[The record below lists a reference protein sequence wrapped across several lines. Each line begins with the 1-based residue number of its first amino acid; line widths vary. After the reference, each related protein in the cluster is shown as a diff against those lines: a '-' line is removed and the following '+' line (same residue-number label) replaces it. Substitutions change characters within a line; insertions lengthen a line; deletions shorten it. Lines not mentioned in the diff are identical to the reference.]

1 MVNTS
6 GLEEKV
12 RVRAVENMERASDEL
27 RRQIE
32 HDAPRDTGQL
42 SVAPVTSTSHSE
54 RQVVS
59 RVNVERL
66 SPTGFDIA
74 RAQDEGT
81 GEYADPPRGRIYPR
95 RPGGRLTFFWA
106 KIGAVVSFAS
116 VAGTP
121 RTEFFSRAV
130 AQWKDRLSEEYQR

>member
-6 GLEEKV
+6 GLEDKV
-12 RVRAVENMERASDEL
+12 RVRAVDRMEAASDEL
-27 RRQIE
+27 RREIE
-32 HDAPRDTGQL
+32 HDAPRDTGAL

-59 RVNVERL
+59 RVRVDRD
-66 SPTGFDIA
+66 SPSGFDVA

-95 RPGGRLTFFWA
+95 NGKYLVFFWS
-106 KIGAVVSFAS
+106 KIGRVVFAKS

-121 RTEFFSRAV
+121 ATHFFSNAV
-130 AQWKDRLSEEYQR
+130 ARWKDLLGDAYSR